1 MNKYFFTF
9 GSGHLKEFNVMPM
22 DVMLV
27 VEAEN
32 ESKAREM
39 IFNYPGIGEY
49 FCTSYRYSKKHEF
62 DKFNMIEYKLED
74 LEKKRI
80 TGLCN

>member
-1 MNKYFFTF
+1 M
-9 GSGHLKEFNVMPM
+9 KEFNVDSMG
-22 DVMLV
+22 VMLI

-32 ESKAREM
+32 ENKARE
-39 IFNYPGIGEY
+39 IVFNYPGIGEY
-49 FCTSYRYSKKHEF
+49 FCTSYRYTLKHEF
-62 DKFNMIEYKLED
+62 DKFNMTEYTLED

>member
-9 GSGHLKEFNVMPM
+9 GSGHLKEFNVDSMR
-22 DVMLV
+22 VMLI

-49 FCTSYRYSKKHEF
+49 FCTSYGYSMKGDF
-62 DKFNMIEYKLED
+62 DMYNMTEYTLAD
-74 LEKKRI
+74 LEKKRVH
-80 TGLCN
+80 